1 MPDSALNSSLQNVVC
16 NKYVKEEVSFSFA
29 YAAFVFW
36 SWPCFNDF
44 FKFSQ

>member
-1 MPDSALNSSLQNVVC
+1 MPDSTLNSSLQNVVC

-36 SWPCFNDF
+36 YSRVNII
-44 FKFSQ
+44 SR